1 VLVFK
6 HYEDWRTRLLERDL
20 PVAYLMVRL
29 TMGFHMFA
37 HGGVRLPILTEFAS
51 QTATEFA
58 PVRLI
63 GLPFFPSWLVYPF
76 AMSVPVVEFLVG
88 VLLILGFKTKL
99 ASIAGG
105 VTLLL
110 LMFGQVA
117 RANFGTAHLM
127 WFYVMIFALLTGASF
142 ADRYSLDRMREGAAV
157 YRRSEKASSAVSR

>member
-1 VLVFK
+1 MLVFR

-51 QTATEFA
+51 QTAIEFA

-127 WFYVMIFALLTGASF
+127 WFYVMIFALLTGANF
-142 ADRYSLDRMREGAAV
+142 ADRYSLDRMREGAAGH
-157 YRRSEKASSAVSR
+157 RRSEKASSAVSR

>member
-1 VLVFK
+1 MSSIPAFK
-6 HYEDWRTRLLERDL
+6 DTEHDSWQTTLLNRDL

-37 HGGVRLPILTEFAS
+37 HGGVRLPILFEFAS

-63 GLPFFPSWLVYPF
+63 GLPFFPAW
-76 AMSVPVVEFLVG
+76 LVG
-88 VLLILGFKTKL
+88 VLLILGFKTRL
-99 ASIAGG
+99 AGLAGG

-127 WFYVMIFALLTGASF
+127 WFYVLIFALLVGANF
-142 ADRYSLDRMREGAAV
+142 ADRYSLDRLAGS
-157 YRRSEKASSAVSR
+157 RRHSR

>member
-1 VLVFK
+1 
-6 HYEDWRTRLLERDL
+6 LLERDL

-127 WFYVMIFALLTGASF
+127 WFYVMIFALLTGANF
-142 ADRYSLDRMREGAAV
+142 ADRYSLDRMREGAAGH
-157 YRRSEKASSAVSR
+157 RRSEKASSAVSR

>member
-1 VLVFK
+1 MSSISTFT
-6 HYEDWRTRLLERDL
+6 ERENWQATLLDRDL
-20 PVAYLMVRL
+20 PLAYLMVRL

-37 HGGVRLPILTEFAS
+37 HGGSRLPILLEFAS

-63 GLPFFPSWLVYPF
+63 GLPFFPPWLVYPF
-76 AMSVPVVEFLVG
+76 IVSVPVVEFLVG
-88 VLLILGFKTKL
+88 VLLILGLKTRL

-117 RANFGTAHLM
+117 RMNFGTAHLM
-127 WFYVMIFALLTGASF
+127 WFYVLIFALLVGSNF
-142 ADRYSLDRMREGAAV
+142 ADRYSLDRIMRT
-157 YRRSEKASSAVSR
+157 RRG

>member
-1 VLVFK
+1 MSSIPAVRE
-6 HYEDWRTRLLERDL
+6 HETWQTTLLERDL

-37 HGGVRLPILTEFAS
+37 HGGVRLPILFEFAS
-51 QTATEFA
+51 QTVTEFS

-63 GLPFFPSWLVYPF
+63 GLPLFPGWFVYPF
-76 AMSVPVVEFLVG
+76 ALSVPIVEFLVG

-99 ASIAGG
+99 AGLAGG

-117 RANFGTAHLM
+117 RMNFGTAHLM
-127 WFYVMIFALLTGASF
+127 WFYVLIFALLVGANF
-142 ADRYSLDRMREGAAV
+142 ADRYSFDRMARS
-157 YRRSEKASSAVSR
+157 RRPLR

>member
-1 VLVFK
+1 MLVFRD
-6 HYEDWRTRLLERDL
+6 HVDWRTTFVDRDL
-20 PVAYLMVRL
+20 PLAYLMLRL

-37 HGGVRLPILTEFAS
+37 HGGVRLPILEEFAG

-63 GLPFFPSWLVYPF
+63 GLPFFPAWLVYPF
-76 AMSVPVVEFLVG
+76 AFSVPVVEFLVG
-88 VLLILGFKTKL
+88 VLLILGLKTRL
-99 ASIAGG
+99 ASVAGG

-127 WFYVMIFALLTGASF
+127 WFYVLVFMALVAVNF
-142 ADRYSLDRMREGAAV
+142 ADRFSLDRMRRKGEW
-157 YRRSEKASSAVSR
+157 SREREHA